1 MLRIVEGHTNKA
13 LSVMYTASAA
23 MKRGAFVTPNEDD
36 MTVAPATGATQY
48 LVDVSPNY
56 DGINAVIEP
65 TDGAFEDIEEGQRVI
80 LVPVLIGEKY
90 ATSEVTKGS
99 LTAGDRIAATSG
111 KAAADED
118 GDWMY
123 CGEYSDPTGIAMYTV
138 KRVVVEPTA
147 PGVGG

>member
-23 MKRGAFVTPNEDD
+23 LKRGAFVTPNEAD
-36 MTVAPATGATQY
+36 MTVGPATGATQY

-56 DGINAVIEP
+56 DGINAAIEP
-65 TDGAFEDIEEGQRVI
+65 TDGAFEDIKEGDRVI

-99 LTAGDRIAATSG
+99 LNAGDKIAATAG
-111 KAAADED
+111 KAAANAS
-118 GDWMY
+118 GDWVY
-123 CGEYSDPTGIAMYTV
+123 CGEYSDPTGIPMYVV
-138 KRVVVEPTA
+138 KRVVVEA
-147 PGVGG
+147 GAGG

>member
-23 MKRGAFVTPNEDD
+23 MKRGAFVTPNEAD
-36 MTVAPATGATQY
+36 MTVGPATGATQY

-56 DGINAVIEP
+56 DGCNAAIEP
-65 TDGAFEDIEEGQRVI
+65 TDGDFEDIKVGDRVI

-99 LTAGDRIAATSG
+99 LTAGDKIAATAG
-111 KAAADED
+111 KAAADEG

-123 CGEYSDPTGIAMYTV
+123 CGEYSDPTGIPMYVV
-138 KRVVVEPTA
+138 KRVVVEA
-147 PGVGG
+147 GAGG

>member
-23 MKRGAFVTPNEDD
+23 MKRGAFVTPNEAD
-36 MTVAPATGATQY
+36 MTVGPATGATQY

-56 DGINAVIEP
+56 DGCNAAIEP
-65 TDGAFEDIEEGQRVI
+65 SDGAFEDIEVGDRVI

-99 LTAGDRIAATSG
+99 LNAGDKIAATSG
-111 KAAADED
+111 KAAADES
-118 GDWMY
+118 GDWEY
-123 CGEYSDPTGIAMYTV
+123 CGEYSDPTGIPMYIV
-138 KRVVVEPTA
+138 KRVIVEA
-147 PGVGG
+147 GAGG